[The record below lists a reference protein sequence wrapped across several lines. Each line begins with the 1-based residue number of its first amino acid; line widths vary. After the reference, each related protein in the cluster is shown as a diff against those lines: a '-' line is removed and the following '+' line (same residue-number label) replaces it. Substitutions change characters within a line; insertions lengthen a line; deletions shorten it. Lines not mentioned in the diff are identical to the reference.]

1 MREASTITGVGIQIT
16 VLGSGSAGNCTFIE
30 TANTAVLIDAG
41 LSGRQIS
48 QRLATIGRQLD
59 DLDAILVTH
68 EHSDHVRGLG
78 AICKKHPVAVY
89 ANRLTAEAINE
100 EPDWTNGIRI
110 PWRVFANGQT
120 FSVGDLTVEPFS
132 IPHDAF
138 DPVAFTLHH
147 GTHAI
152 GVVTDLG
159 HATKLVVERVRQMDF
174 LILESNHDVRMLQD
188 DTIRPWAT
196 RQRIMSRHGHL
207 NNEAAAAVAAE
218 VVSDRLRHLVLA
230 HLSRD
235 CNKPELAQTVVGTKL
250 RQLGATHV
258 HVTAASQDQ
267 PTATVQL

>member
-1 MREASTITGVGIQIT
+1 MGIQVT

-30 TANTAVLIDAG
+30 TEHTAVLVDAG
-41 LSGRQIS
+41 LSGRQIA

-59 DLDAILVTH
+59 DVDAILVTH

-78 AICKKHPVAVY
+78 AVCKGRSIPVY
-89 ANRLTAEAINE
+89 ANRLTAEAIHE
-100 EPDWTNGIRI
+100 EPQWTAAVRI
-110 PWRVFANGQT
+110 PWRVFANGT
-120 FSVGDLTVEPFS
+120 AFEVGDVTVEPFS

-138 DPVAFTLHH
+138 DPVAFTLRHNSL
-147 GTHAI
+147 AV

-159 HATKLVVERVRQMDF
+159 HATKLVLERVRQMDI
-174 LILESNHDVRMLQD
+174 LILESNHDVKMLQE

-196 RQRIMSRHGHL
+196 KQRIMSRHGHL

-218 VVSDRLRHLVLA
+218 VVSDRLRYMFLA

-235 CNKPELAQTVVGTKL
+235 CNKPELAQDVVGKTL

-258 HVTAASQDQ
+258 QLAAASQDH
-267 PTATVQL
+267 PTRTVSL